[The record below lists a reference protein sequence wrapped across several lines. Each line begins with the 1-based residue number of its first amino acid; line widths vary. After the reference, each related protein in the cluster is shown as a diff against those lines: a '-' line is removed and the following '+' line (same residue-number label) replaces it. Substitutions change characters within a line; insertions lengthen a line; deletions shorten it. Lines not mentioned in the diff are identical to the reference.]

1 MPLGIN
7 TNKWGHNKEGK
18 NRPIQTQLANALSKL
33 QRKFPGQKKKKL
45 GSTKAGKTTG
55 HHMGKGR

>member
-7 TNKWGHNKEGK
+7 TNKWGHSKEGK

-33 QRKFPGQKKKKL
+33 QRKFPRQKKKK
-45 GSTKAGKTTG
+45 
-55 HHMGKGR
+55 

>member
-7 TNKWGHNKEGK
+7 TNKWGHSKEGK
-18 NRPIQTQLANALSKL
+18 NGPIQTQLANALSKL
-33 QRKFPGQKKKKL
+33 QRKFPGQKKL

-55 HHMGKGR
+55 YHMGKGR